1 MLCDLLSFDQGY
13 LAMGRLAGGAGLALP
28 VSGIADNT
36 GVGFDRDRVD
46 RQHRFTPAGRVK
58 VQRCY
63 ATEGLIFRVGCHAVI
78 LAANPGLSNWQTAEL
93 SVEDAAALGEED
105 ALEIHLER
113 LGIGGLLEGFLLG
126 DDVVLYELE

>member
-1 MLCDLLSFDQGY
+1 MLGDLLPIDEGY
-13 LAMGRLAGGAGLALP
+13 LPLVWLVGGAGLALP

-78 LAANPGLSNWQTAEL
+78 LAANPGLSNWQRAEL
-93 SVEDAAALGEED
+93 SVEDEADLGEED
-105 ALEIHLER
+105 PLEIHLECLR
-113 LGIGGLLEGFLLG
+113 VG
-126 DDVVLYELE
+126 